1 MGIKNKLKLVHIVAI
16 FAILLILGSLIQ
28 LLGTQYFLY
37 KEKFSGAI
45 STNPSKVITLQG
57 YTIPTEPTT
66 EVTYDQDP
74 SMTTVD
80 GTPNTPRSMF
90 MMAFN
95 KCDPSC
101 CPSTYSCSGGC
112 VCMTDAQKNFIGK
125 RGNNGATRCRL
136 QDNPEY

>member
-1 MGIKNKLKLVHIVAI
+1 MAAKNKLKITHIVII
-16 FAILLILGSLIQ
+16 FAILIIFMSLIHLLGSQ
-28 LLGTQYFLY
+28 FFLQQ
-37 KEKFSGAI
+37 EKFSAMARD
-45 STNPSKVITLQG
+45 PSKVITLQG
-57 YTIPTEPTT
+57 HTIPTEPPT
-66 EVTYDQDP
+66 EVRYDQDP
-74 SMTTVD
+74 STTTVD

-90 MMAFN
+90 MLAFN

-112 VCMTDAQKNFIGK
+112 VCMTNAQKDFIGK